1 MNTPDLHTLWKN
13 QPTEEIDM
21 NAANASAMA
30 ERSDKFQNQL
40 ANLRARE
47 HVAGIVVLVVF
58 TVYFF
63 IASNAIMK
71 AGCVLT
77 ILAALYSM
85 WHLEQRLR
93 RTRGAM
99 LGLGESCL
107 AFHRQSLVNHR
118 DTLRSVWRWSI
129 LPLLP
134 GMVVFRWGV
143 AVEAGRIDWWTNAVM
158 ALILTAIFALNV
170 YAARRLQ
177 REIEALPVPTFTL

>member
-21 NAANASAMA
+21 SAAIT
-30 ERSDKFQNQL
+30 ERADKFQNQL

-47 HVAGIVVLVVF
+47 HVAGIVVLLVF
-58 TVYFF
+58 TIYFF
-63 IASNAIMK
+63 IASNAIIQ

-77 ILAALYSM
+77 ILADLYSM

-93 RTRGAM
+93 RTRGAIH
-99 LGLGESCL
+99 GLGESCI
-107 AFHRQSLVNHR
+107 AFHRQSLISHR
-118 DTLRSVWRWSI
+118 DTLRSVWSWSM

-134 GMVVFRWGV
+134 GVAVFRWGV
-143 AVEAGRIDWWTNAVM
+143 AVEAGRIDWWTNAAM
-158 ALILTAIFALNV
+158 ALIVAVIYALNV

-177 REIEALPVPTFTL
+177 REIDALPAVE

>member
-21 NAANASAMA
+21 NAANASVMA

-58 TVYFF
+58 TAYFF
-63 IASNAIMK
+63 MATNSIMR
-71 AGCVLT
+71 AGCVLN
-77 ILAALYSM
+77 ILAVLYSM
-85 WHLEQRLR
+85 RHLERRLR
-93 RTRGAM
+93 RTRGA
-99 LGLGESCL
+99 GQSLGESCL
-107 AFHRQSLVNHR
+107 TFHRQSLINHH

-143 AVEAGRIDWWTNAVM
+143 AVEAGRIDWWTNAFM
-158 ALILTAIFALNV
+158 ALAVIVIYAMNV

-177 REIEALPVPTFTL
+177 QEIDALPAST

>member
-1 MNTPDLHTLWKN
+1 
-13 QPTEEIDM
+13 M
-21 NAANASAMA
+21 NAANASALA
-30 ERSDKFQNQL
+30 ERSEKFQNQL

-63 IASNAIMK
+63 MATNAIIQ
-71 AGCVLT
+71 AGCLLT
-77 ILAALYSM
+77 VIADLYSM

-93 RTRGAM
+93 RTRRLT

-107 AFHRQSLVNHR
+107 AFHRQSLINHR

-134 GMVVFRWGV
+134 GLVVFRWGV

-158 ALILTAIFALNV
+158 ALILTVIFALNA

-177 REIEALPVPTFTL
+177 REIDALPAST

>member
-13 QPTEEIDM
+13 QPTEAIDM
-21 NAANASAMA
+21 NAAIAK
-30 ERSDKFQNQL
+30 RSDKFQNQL

-58 TVYFF
+58 TIYFF
-63 IASNAIMK
+63 IVGNAIIQ
-71 AGCVLT
+71 AGCALT
-77 ILAALYSM
+77 ILADLYSM

-99 LGLGESCL
+99 QGLGESCI

-118 DTLRSVWRWSI
+118 DTLHSVWRWSI

-143 AVEAGRIDWWTNAVM
+143 AMEAGRIDWWTNAAMV
-158 ALILTAIFALNV
+158 LILTAIYALNV
-170 YAARRLQ
+170 YAARHLQ
-177 REIEALPVPTFTL
+177 REIDALPGLE